1 LGNFALPTLGHLNHE
16 TCALPREKCW
26 ANFKQGVS
34 SLKAISFLGT
44 GDYKTVTYCWQ
55 GRECQTHLFPEA
67 VACIFEPE
75 KVLVFVTPTAKQHE
89 NFAALSERLGAKME
103 AVDIPEGRSEKELWE
118 IFDQVASSV
127 GEGDKVILDITH
139 AFRSIPMI
147 VFAVAAYL
155 RRTKGVT
162 IERIIYGAFEAR
174 DENNRAPI
182 FDLTPLLDLLDWL
195 SGAEFFLR
203 RSDATVLAGRLEDI
217 HRRAWKT
224 PLGEDL
230 PRRLQTVANKLCFF
244 SQALHLARPRDV
256 MRNAHELLP
265 MLKEVALEAERWAK
279 PFAVILEQIH
289 SEIAKFAHDSPDR
302 LDKENLQK
310 QLALIEHFVEKGLWV
325 QATLLAREWVVSWVA
340 LQRGSGDW
348 LDRKYRE
355 GEIEKALGAAVQR
368 LRQASEEVPD
378 WFDEMPK
385 SEEVAKL
392 WDWLGGLRNDLA
404 HCGMRK
410 DAADISSIERRVR
423 EIPKRLKAL
432 MDDMPEQVLYGGRV
446 VIDLKNLYGE
456 VAKLDE
462 LPIYLERAKEL
473 AGEGNEVVLTGQ
485 APIWL
490 YLAVAHAL
498 HGKAR
503 KLLYTSPTTGEVLIF
518 DHTAR

>member
-1 LGNFALPTLGHLNHE
+1 M
-16 TCALPREKCW
+16 
-26 ANFKQGVS
+26 S

-44 GDYKTVTYCWQ
+44 GEYKTVTYCWQ

-75 KVLVFVTPTAKQHE
+75 KVLVFVTPKAKQHE
-89 NFAALSERLGAKME
+89 YFAALSERLGAKME
-103 AVDIPEGRSEKELWE
+103 AIDIPEGRSEQELWQ
-118 IFDQVASSV
+118 IFDCVTSSV
-127 GEGDKVILDITH
+127 GEGDSVILDITH

-155 RRTKGVT
+155 RRTKDVT
-162 IERIIYGAFEAR
+162 IERIVYGAFEAR

-195 SGAEFFLR
+195 SGAEFFLQ
-203 RSDATVLAGRLEDI
+203 RSDATLLAERLRTV
-217 HRRAWKT
+217 HRQAWRSRS
-224 PLGEDL
+224 GEDL
-230 PRRLQTVANKLCFF
+230 PTILQPIANKLQSF

-256 MRNAHELLP
+256 MNHANGLLQ
-265 MLKEVALEAERWAK
+265 MLEKVISEAEQWAK
-279 PFAVILEQIH
+279 PFAVILEQIR
-289 SEIAKFAHDSPDR
+289 SEAEKFSHNAPDR

-325 QATLLAREWVVSWVA
+325 QAILLAREWSVSWVA
-340 LQRGSGDW
+340 LQRGDGDW
-348 LDRKYRE
+348 LDSNYRE
-355 GEIEKALGAAVQR
+355 REIEHALGSAAKR
-368 LRQASEEVPD
+368 LRGESVEVPE
-378 WFDEMPK
+378 WFDELPK
-385 SEEVAKL
+385 SKEVADL
-392 WDWLGGLRNDLA
+392 WNSLTQLRNDVA

-410 DAADISSIERRVR
+410 NAAPISSIEQRVK
-423 EIPKRLKAL
+423 EIPSRLKAL
-432 MDDMPEQVLYGGRV
+432 TGDLPEHVLYGGRV
-446 VIDLKNLYGE
+446 VIDLKSLYGG

-485 APIWL
+485 APVWL

-503 KLLYTSPTTGEVLIF
+503 RLLYTSPTTGEVLIF